1 MTKIKQVVQGNM
13 DTSIYKCYCGEYSY
27 LEIIRDEEDS
37 QFYFHI
43 SVYPTRLL
51 ERLVLAWKA
60 LRGIEFMVSNEVIV
74 DGKDVPDMIKFL
86 KGKNNA

>member
-1 MTKIKQVVQGNM
+1 MTKLQERNQFNSVSQV
-13 DTSIYKCYCGEYSY
+13 YKCWCGEYSY

-74 DGKDVPDMIKFL
+74 DGKDVPSIIKFL
-86 KGKNNA
+86 GGKK